1 MSLAFVPSWAWLPIY
16 ALAAFRLTR
25 MWTADSLPPLPWV
38 RQYVLTHWGH
48 KAWSELMT
56 CPWCAGV
63 WWSFGVVI
71 LSASPIAPA
80 WQWVALP
87 LAVSAVAGGLASLTN
102 ER

>member
-1 MSLAFVPSWAWLPIY
+1 MSLGFVPAWMWPLIY
-16 ALAAFRLTR
+16 VGAAVRLTR
-25 MWTADSLPPLPWV
+25 LWTLDDLPPLPWV

-48 KAWSELMT
+48 KAWSQLMT

-63 WWSFGVVI
+63 WWSFGVVV
-71 LSASPIAPA
+71 LSASPLAPA

-87 LAVSAVAGGLASLTN
+87 LAVSAVAGAVVSSTS